1 MNQFSLL
8 EKVIKDQNG
17 LLLMAVVHESAYGPL
32 RDLNFILTN
41 ANAKEVSEYIDGGC
55 QDLAIDIWKKTM
67 LAARPLVLPIQM
79 LERFKNEPPEFG
91 TIKEAEAY
99 IRKKMD
105 QNPSFEKDPYYYRKG
120 IF

>member
-1 MNQFSLL
+1 MNQFSAL
-8 EKVIKDQNG
+8 EKVIKDQKG

-32 RDLNFILTN
+32 RDLNFILLN
-41 ANAKEVSEYIDGGC
+41 ANAKEVAHYIDEGC
-55 QDLAIDIWKKTM
+55 QELAIDIWEKTM

-79 LERFKNEPPEFG
+79 LGQFKNEPPEFG

-99 IRKKMD
+99 IRKKMN
-105 QNPSFEKDPYYYRKG
+105 QNPSFQEDPFYYRKG